1 MSMKELLDEHQR
13 LVMLRSLVEAGG
25 SLNDSIFQ
33 DCLDRY
39 APGKVSRDQM
49 KTHISWLEEQGLV
62 RVETL
67 GSCMVATLTG
77 RGQDV
82 AEGRSSVP
90 GVKKPRIGG

>member
-1 MSMKELLDEHQR
+1 MSMQQMLEEHQR
-13 LVMLRSLVEAGG
+13 LVMLRSLIDAGG

-39 APGKVSRDQM
+39 APGRVSRDQV
-49 KTHISWLEEQGLV
+49 KTHMSWLAEQGLV
-62 RVETL
+62 TIENL
-67 GSCMVATLTG
+67 GSCMVANLTG

-90 GVKKPRIGG
+90 GVKKPRIGV

>member
-39 APGKVSRDQM
+39 APGKVSRDQV
-49 KTHISWLEEQGLV
+49 KTHITWLAEQGLV
-62 RVETL
+62 AIENV
-67 GSCMVATLTG
+67 GSYMVANLTG

-82 AEGRSSVP
+82 AEGRSTVP
-90 GVKKPRIGG
+90 GVKKPRPRG